1 MLQQER
7 VVYME
12 IQKWG
17 PEQLKLAELTSFV
30 IFVLC
35 DDGHSDRC
43 EVVPH
48 PGFNLDFSDN
58 Y

>member
-1 MLQQER
+1 
-7 VVYME
+7 ME

-17 PEQLKLAELTSFV
+17 PEQLKLAELTSCV

-48 PGFNLDFSDN
+48 SGFNLDFSN
-58 Y
+58 H

>member
-1 MLQQER
+1 
-7 VVYME
+7 ME